1 MTKTTELH
9 TELERQGF
17 TLTTTRNG
25 NTAVTRNGKHVT
37 TIPNAGD
44 SRSVK
49 NAGAEARRHG
59 FDWARRR

>member
-1 MTKTTELH
+1 MNHTNELRKQL
-9 TELERQGF
+9 TAQGF
-17 TLTTTRNG
+17 TLTTTRHG

-37 TIPNAGD
+37 TLPSAGD

-49 NAGAEARRHG
+49 NAVAEARRHG